1 MRVSQSSACGLWPLW
16 PCRGSVSLQE
26 CGISDP
32 LSRFSVTDTCMI
44 CFVQVYRDMK
54 VFGILPDM
62 KKELEWR
69 THGEGDEE
77 DLTNYMFM
85 HVYSYISMEAFQSK
99 CLKCCQKQNVN
110 IKKSCC
116 FFCFLVKFE
125 SRGFWLVSRA
135 SQESTYTLNSKWLI
149 TIDIL

>member
-1 MRVSQSSACGLWPLW
+1 
-16 PCRGSVSLQE
+16 
-26 CGISDP
+26 
-32 LSRFSVTDTCMI
+32 
-44 CFVQVYRDMK
+44 MK

-110 IKKSCC
+110 IKKSWG
-116 FFCFLVKFE
+116 FFASWLNLNQEVSD
-125 SRGFWLVSRA
+125 SR
-135 SQESTYTLNSKWLI
+135 QESTYTLNSK
-149 TIDIL
+149 